1 MNRQYTRLAV
11 ALEIYMDFTSG
22 RREARVSDLSMG
34 GCFVDS
40 IAAVSEGEKIG
51 FELKPSSRETLRMKG
66 EVAYVLP
73 GIGFGIRFEEMSD
86 LQKDLIAKT
95 IVANGGSPDILPK

>member
-1 MNRQYTRLAV
+1 MNRKYTRLGV

-40 IAAVSEGEKIG
+40 IVAVSEGEKMG
-51 FELKPSSRETLRMKG
+51 FELKLSPRESLRLKG
-66 EVAYVLP
+66 EVAYVMP
-73 GIGFGIRFEEMSD
+73 GIGFGISFEDVSKFG
-86 LQKDLIAKT
+86 QDLIAKT
-95 IVANGGSPDILPK
+95 ITANGGTPDLLPE

>member
-1 MNRQYTRLAV
+1 MNRKYTRLGV

-40 IAAVSEGEKIG
+40 IAAVSQGEKIG
-51 FELKPSSRETLRMKG
+51 FELKLSPRESLRMKG
-66 EVAYVLP
+66 EVAYVMA
-73 GIGFGIRFEEMSD
+73 GIGFGIRFEDVSEFER
-86 LQKDLIAKT
+86 DLIAKT
-95 IVANGGSPDILPK
+95 IKANGGIPDMLPE